1 MASAPNSRK
10 LSASTLL
17 TAAFVLGAGAFAW
30 FGMAG
35 GGDSGPKQPAAI
47 VTAAGDTRP
56 PREEAVAGVAYG
68 GLPTRIVVPSAGV
81 DSVISEVGIAQEN
94 GRAVYE
100 TAWRSAGHH
109 LDSALPG
116 QLGNMVITG
125 HVSVADRGNLAVFSD
140 LDSVKA
146 GDVVEVYSGDQAFRY
161 TISKVLVV
169 PPNAVKLLRSDSS
182 STLTLVTCTKD
193 LKNRLI
199 VVGTLTA

>member
-10 LSASTLL
+10 LSGSTLL
-17 TAAFVLGAGAFAW
+17 AAAFVLSAGAFAW
-30 FGMAG
+30 FGMTG
-35 GGDSGPKQPAAI
+35 GGESDPTQPAAI

-56 PREEAVAGVAYG
+56 PRGEAVAGVSYG

-81 DSVISEVGIAQEN
+81 DTAISEVGIAQEN
-94 GRAVYE
+94 GKAVYE

-125 HVSVADRGNLAVFSD
+125 HVSVADRGNLAVFSE
-140 LDSVKA
+140 LDSVQA

-169 PPNAVKLLRSDSS
+169 PPSAVKLLRSDSS
-182 STLTLVTCTKD
+182 STLTLVTCTRD